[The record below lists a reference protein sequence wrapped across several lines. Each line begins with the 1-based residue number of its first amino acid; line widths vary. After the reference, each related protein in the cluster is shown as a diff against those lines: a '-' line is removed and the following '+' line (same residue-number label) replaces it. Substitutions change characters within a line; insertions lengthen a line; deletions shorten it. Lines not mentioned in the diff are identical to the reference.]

1 MICTHA
7 TMRAVTVFPPEQDTL
22 AVISMSR
29 APILLA
35 LLFFA
40 ATLTTAQ
47 TPNQPITAVA
57 HIDFMPDHLDVVP
70 GLIAYVAQASHDANI
85 LHVELF
91 QQISATNHY
100 TLVETFRNR
109 AAYNAHVAAPYTLK
123 FRSIISPALG
133 APYDER
139 LQTQVAIH

>member
-1 MICTHA
+1 MPI
-7 TMRAVTVFPPEQDTL
+7 R
-22 AVISMSR
+22 R
-29 APILLA
+29 APNLLA

-40 ATLTTAQ
+40 AILTPAQ
-47 TPNQPITAVA
+47 ASNQPITAVT
-57 HIDFMPDHLDVVP
+57 HIDFMPGHLDAVP
-70 GLIAYVAQASHDANI
+70 GLIAYVVQASDDPNI

-91 QQISATNHY
+91 QQIGATNHY

-109 AAYNAHVAAPYTLK
+109 AAYNVHVAAPYTLK

>member
-1 MICTHA
+1 MPI
-7 TMRAVTVFPPEQDTL
+7 R
-22 AVISMSR
+22 S

-40 ATLTTAQ
+40 ATLTPAQ
-47 TPNQPITAVA
+47 APNQPITAVT
-57 HIDFMPDHLDVVP
+57 HIDFMPGHLDAVP
-70 GLIAYVAQASHDANI
+70 ALIAYVAQASHDPNI
-85 LHVELF
+85 LHIELF

-109 AAYNAHVAAPYTLK
+109 AAYNAHVGAPYTLK
-123 FRSIISPALG
+123 FRFIISPTLG